1 MLNGYSCIYT
11 RKHLICSSFTV
22 RASRLPPPMLLLILA
37 FLSSFFPPFQSPLA
51 CLICS
56 PLARV
61 PNHRH
66 GECGPSPL
74 SILRILELVFPNMS
88 HFLFGKGLDTAL
100 MYSRAQFVVTRSI
113 QSPPLFSLF
122 SSLINRKQVTTQL
135 NPPMR
140 EKMHASDKTRV

>member
-1 MLNGYSCIYT
+1 
-11 RKHLICSSFTV
+11 
-22 RASRLPPPMLLLILA
+22 MLLLILA

-66 GECGPSPL
+66 GEGGPSPL
-74 SILRILELVFPNMS
+74 STLRILELVFPNMS

-113 QSPPLFSLF
+113 QSVIDFVVALHSFRQLTCFLFTLKKIPSPLFF
-122 SSLINRKQVTTQL
+122 SSF
-135 NPPMR
+135 PPSSIGN
-140 EKMHASDKTRV
+140 K